1 MRDESKNYGESKNT
15 VKLTPCVI
23 DEHWRGTTVII
34 GCAGE
39 LDMNTTPELERRI
52 ALALKKNPTSM
63 IVDLTDV
70 GFLASHGMGVL
81 VETHTLCS
89 PAVGFAVVASGR
101 ATRRPMQLMGIT
113 DVVSVHETLADAV
126 GAFAR

>member
-1 MRDESKNYGESKNT
+1 MHDESKNT
-15 VKLTPCVI
+15 TRLTPCVI

-52 ALALKKNPTSM
+52 ALALKRSPTSM

-89 PAVGFAVVASGR
+89 PAIGFAVVASGR

-113 DVVSVHETLADAV
+113 DVISVHDTLADAV
-126 GAFAR
+126 SALAT